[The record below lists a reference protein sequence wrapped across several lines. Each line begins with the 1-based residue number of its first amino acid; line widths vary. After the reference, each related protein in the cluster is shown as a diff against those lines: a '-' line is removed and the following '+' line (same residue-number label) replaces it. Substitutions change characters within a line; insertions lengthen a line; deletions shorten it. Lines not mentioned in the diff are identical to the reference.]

1 MNKEDYVQ
9 LHTLLAKM
17 KFELEVDMLE
27 NSDLEF
33 IVETKK
39 QIKAIEEVA
48 NIFIVE
54 CE

>member
-17 KFELEVDMLE
+17 KFELEVKLLKEADFDYIEKM
-27 NSDLEF
+27 N
-33 IVETKK
+33 K
-39 QIKAIEEVA
+39 QLKAIDEVA
-48 NIFIVE
+48 KIFIVE